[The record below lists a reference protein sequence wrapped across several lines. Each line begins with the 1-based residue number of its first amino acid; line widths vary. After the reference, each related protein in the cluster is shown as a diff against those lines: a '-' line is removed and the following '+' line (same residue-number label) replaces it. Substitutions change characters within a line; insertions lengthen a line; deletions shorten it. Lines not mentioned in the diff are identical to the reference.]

1 MNATTVQL
9 PVFRVAGLS
18 RDSAS
23 DTLAADIEEMR
34 RLWLEGSLKTEL
46 AAFSRSFYAVCH
58 AYSDDRRRFTLTAGC
73 LLPND
78 AELPAAAAEVWLP
91 PQHYLTYPAA
101 DGFQAA
107 LAAAQAQ
114 ETQHQPRRYAADFAA
129 VPAFGAPALYIGI
142 EGEVRISEEEVF
154 DD

>member
-1 MNATTVQL
+1 MPNC
-9 PVFRVAGLS
+9 PP
-18 RDSAS
+18 
-23 DTLAADIEEMR
+23 
-34 RLWLEGSLKTEL
+34 
-46 AAFSRSFYAVCH
+46 
-58 AYSDDRRRFTLTAGC
+58 
-73 LLPND
+73 LLPKCGCRRS
-78 AELPAAAAEVWLP
+78 
-91 PQHYLTYPAA
+91 HYLTYPAA

-129 VPAFGAPALYIGI
+129 VPASAPPALYIGV

>member
-1 MNATTVQL
+1 M
-9 PVFRVAGLS
+9 
-18 RDSAS
+18 
-23 DTLAADIEEMR
+23 
-34 RLWLEGSLKTEL
+34 

-107 LAAAQAQ
+107 LAAAQVQ

-129 VPAFGAPALYIGI
+129 VPAFGAPALYIGV

>member
-1 MNATTVQL
+1 MNDTTVQL

-18 RDSAS
+18 RDSAT

-78 AELPAAAAEVWLP
+78 AELPAAAAEVCF
-91 PQHYLTYPAA
+91 AC
-101 DGFQAA
+101 FQAA

-129 VPAFGAPALYIGI
+129 VPAFGAPALYIGV